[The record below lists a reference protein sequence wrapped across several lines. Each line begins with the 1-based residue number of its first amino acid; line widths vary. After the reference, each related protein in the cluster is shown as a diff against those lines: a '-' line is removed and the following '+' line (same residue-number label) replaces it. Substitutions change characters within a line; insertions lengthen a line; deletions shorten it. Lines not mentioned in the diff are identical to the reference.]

1 MILIMMMIIIMVTDL
16 FFIWLGSDNSCGQTA
31 AEPKASH
38 SNILT
43 AQCVVAQML
52 HKMLHMCCIV
62 ARLCNTCCTIFC
74 TMLYNCCTNVHCPP
88 FWIST
93 ALLHSQNHTTVPL
106 ARAVQCRAICW
117 YCVGKAF
124 SARCTALC
132 CYLTLGGGIQVVDST
147 RKLNANILQQNQHNQ
162 REVFKMGLEKTQ
174 SCEGGFLREK
184 KRECMSLYNKN
195 SCMSLYKMSSHI
207 PVPINWR
214 RSKNLNTCSKLSSS
228 IKSNA
233 ITRVWCPNH
242 PNFKSFF
249 FFRFQS
255 NPRKITLWNGYDIF
269 NKILSRPQFLSAS

>member
-1 MILIMMMIIIMVTDL
+1 MMMMTIIMVTDL

-62 ARLCNTCCTIFC
+62 ARLCNTRCTIFC

-184 KRECMSLYNKN
+184 KRECMSLYKKIHACLCIKCLLTFRCQLIGADQRTSILVPN
-195 SCMSLYKMSSHI
+195 S
-207 PVPINWR
+207 VPQL
-214 RSKNLNTCSKLSSS
+214 NLMQSQGSDARTTSILNQFFSSS
-228 IKSNA
+228 DLN
-233 ITRVWCPNH
+233 
-242 PNFKSFF
+242 
-249 FFRFQS
+249 
-255 NPRKITLWNGYDIF
+255 
-269 NKILSRPQFLSAS
+269 

>member
-1 MILIMMMIIIMVTDL
+1 MMVIIMVTDL

-52 HKMLHMCCIV
+52 HKMLHKMLHMCCIV

-93 ALLHSQNHTTVPL
+93 PLLHSQNHTTVPL

-162 REVFKMGLEKTQ
+162 REVFKMGLEKT
-174 SCEGGFLREK
+174 CAARGWERK
-184 KRECMSLYNKN
+184 KIMHVFVQKN

-242 PNFKSFF
+242 LNFKSVFF
-249 FFRFQS
+249 LQ
-255 NPRKITLWNGYDIF
+255 I
-269 NKILSRPQFLSAS
+269 